1 MRMRAI
7 ACVRVSYNIRLAQ
20 KSLLADCSSDHF
32 PLITG
37 SIYIAYELDHLLR

>member
-7 ACVRVSYNIRLAQ
+7 ACVSSLLQYSVGA